1 MPQSDG
7 NRETTLE
14 KSLIELAVESW
25 RMARVFSRALTK
37 LDAGEGNRYASQL
50 RYFQQRLEEY
60 LQTAGLR
67 AVSLEGQPFDPGIA
81 ASAVNLGDFGPED
94 DLLVDQMLEPIIM
107 GEDGVKK
114 QGTLVLRKAQA

>member
-1 MPQSDG
+1 MQQSHD
-7 NRETTLE
+7 RETTLE
-14 KSLIELAVESW
+14 RSLIELAVECW
-25 RMARVFSRALTK
+25 RMARVFNRALTK
-37 LDAGEGNRYASQL
+37 LDAGEANRYASQL
-50 RYFQQRLEEY
+50 RYFHQRLEEH

-67 AVSLEGQPFDPGIA
+67 AVSLEGQPFDPGFA